1 MDLSLIQKDILIT
14 LISLYQK
21 HSHPIKGEDIADII
35 KRNPGT
41 IRNQM
46 QSLKSIGLVDGVPG
60 PKGGYNPTALAFR
73 ELDLDSA
80 DEDYDVRISRNGE
93 MVTGAKVSEID
104 FTTLC
109 HPDICHALIKLI
121 GSAKIFEIGDQIT
134 IGPTPVNKLLIR
146 GEVYGKDEV
155 EQSLLITTQEMIS
168 LPKKSIR
175 HYMSAPILSL
185 PPDSTLRDALHLFNT
200 RHIHGA
206 PVIGN
211 GGLEG
216 IVTLS
221 DVIKAID
228 NEMPLTV
235 KVNTVMTTDVVKASA
250 DVQLFEV
257 IGRFKERKIGRLVV
271 VEGDVP
277 IGILTQ
283 SDIIRVFPSL

>member
-1 MDLSLIQKDILIT
+1 
-14 LISLYQK
+14 
-21 HSHPIKGEDIADII
+21 
-35 KRNPGT
+35 
-41 IRNQM
+41 
-46 QSLKSIGLVDGVPG
+46 
-60 PKGGYNPTALAFR
+60 
-73 ELDLDSA
+73 
-80 DEDYDVRISRNGE
+80 
-93 MVTGAKVSEID
+93 
-104 FTTLC
+104 
-109 HPDICHALIKLI
+109 LIKLI

-155 EQSLLITTQEMIS
+155 EQSLLISTQEMIS

-206 PVIGN
+206 PVIGK

-216 IVTLS
+216 IITLS

-228 NEMPLTV
+228 SDKPLTTR
-235 KVNTVMTTDVVKASA
+235 VNVVMTTDVVKASA

-271 VEGDVP
+271 VEGDTP

>member
-21 HSHPIKGEDIADII
+21 HSHPIKGEDIADVI

-46 QSLKSIGLVDGVPG
+46 QSLKAIGLVDGVPG

-73 ELDLDSA
+73 ELDLDSS
-80 DEDYDVRISRNGE
+80 DEEYDVRISRNGE
-93 MVTGAKVSEID
+93 TVTGAKVSEID

-134 IGPTPVNKLLIR
+134 IGPTPVNKLLVR

-155 EQSLLITTQEMIS
+155 EQSLLISTHEMIS

-175 HYMSAPILSL
+175 HYMSSPILSL

-206 PVIGN
+206 PVIGK

-216 IVTLS
+216 IITLS

-228 NEMPLTV
+228 TDMPLTT

-271 VEGDVP
+271 VDGDVP

>member
-21 HSHPIKGEDIADII
+21 HSHPIKGEDIADVI

-46 QSLKSIGLVDGVPG
+46 QSLKAIGLVDGVPG

-73 ELDLDSA
+73 ELDLDST
-80 DEDYDVRISRNGE
+80 DEDSDVRISRNGE
-93 MVTGAKVSEID
+93 TVTGAKVSEID

-121 GSAKIFEIGDQIT
+121 GSTKIFEIGDQIT

-146 GEVYGKDEV
+146 GEVYGKDEM
-155 EQSLLITTQEMIS
+155 EQSLLISTQEMIS

-175 HYMSAPILSL
+175 HYMSTPILSL
-185 PPDSTLRDALHLFNT
+185 PSGATIRDALHLFNT

-206 PVIGN
+206 PVIGTR
-211 GGLEG
+211 GLEG
-216 IVTLS
+216 IVTQS
-221 DVIKAID
+221 DVINAID
-228 NEMPLTV
+228 NEMPLTT
-235 KVNTVMTTDVVKASA
+235 KVNTVMTLDVVKASA

-257 IGRFKERKIGRLVV
+257 IGRFKERQIGRLVV

-277 IGILTQ
+277 VGILTQ